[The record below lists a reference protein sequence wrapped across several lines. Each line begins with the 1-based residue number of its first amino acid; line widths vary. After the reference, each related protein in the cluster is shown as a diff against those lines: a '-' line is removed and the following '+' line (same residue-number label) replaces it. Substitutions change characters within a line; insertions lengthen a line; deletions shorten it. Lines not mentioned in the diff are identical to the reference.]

1 MADIL
6 FHPDIEQEVKD
17 SYEWYENQAVGLGD
31 DFLVELETAYQ
42 AIIELPNTWPKFHKN
57 FRRFLLSK
65 FPFSVIYR
73 FSRDTIFVVAV
84 MHNSRKPGYWN
95 ERT

>member
-1 MADIL
+1 VPSII
-6 FHPDIEQEVKD
+6 FHPDIELEVKA
-17 SYEWYENQAVGLGD
+17 SYKWYQNQADGLGE
-31 DFLVELETAYQ
+31 DFLTELEAAYQ
-42 AIIELPNTWPKFHKN
+42 AIVELPDTWPKFQLG

-73 FSRDTIFVVAV
+73 SSQETIFVVAV
-84 MHNSRKPGYWN
+84 MHNSRKPGYWG

>member
-1 MADIL
+1 MPEII
-6 FHPDIEQEVKD
+6 FHPDIELEVKA
-17 SYEWYENQAVGLGD
+17 SYEWYQNKADGLGD
-31 DFLVELETAYQ
+31 DYIAELEAAYQ
-42 AIIELPNTWPKFHKN
+42 TIIELPDTWPKFHTV

-73 FSRDTIFVVAV
+73 HHQNIIFVVAV

-95 ERT
+95 ERI